1 MNEFANRLIR
11 ASRTLDTLY
20 ALAMLLNAEPREVY
34 HWIAGVERPSAERMA
49 ELLARLDTVL

>member
-1 MNEFANRLIR
+1 MNEFANLLIR
-11 ASRTLDTLY
+11 ASRTMGTLY

-34 HWIAGVERPSAERMA
+34 HWIAGIERPSAERLG

>member
-1 MNEFANRLIR
+1 MNEFANLLIR
-11 ASRTLDTLY
+11 ASRTLGTLY

-34 HWIAGVERPSAERMA
+34 HWIAGIERPSAERMG

>member
-1 MNEFANRLIR
+1 MNEFANLLIR
-11 ASRTLDTLY
+11 ASRTMGTLY

-34 HWIAGVERPSAERMA
+34 HWIAGIERPNAERMG

>member
-34 HWIAGVERPSAERMA
+34 HWIAGIERPNPERLG